1 MRYMQ
6 QIIGNLMKALFQEKN
21 MFKQKPKL
29 IQLKDLTLQLGI
41 IWQDLEENQN
51 VTRNQLKWLIIL

>member
-1 MRYMQ
+1 MQ